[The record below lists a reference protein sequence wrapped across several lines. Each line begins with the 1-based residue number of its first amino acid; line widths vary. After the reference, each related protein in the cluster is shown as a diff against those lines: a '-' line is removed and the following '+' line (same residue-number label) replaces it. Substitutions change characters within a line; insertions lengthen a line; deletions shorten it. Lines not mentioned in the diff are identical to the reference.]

1 MKPAVRT
8 LHFAHHTS
16 ILNSSSVKVDT
27 SQEGGD
33 QRSIR
38 HGSAIWGS
46 DEDDAQTTQGGIWK

>member
-8 LHFAHHTS
+8 LHFAHHSS
-16 ILNSSSVKVDT
+16 ILNSSVVVDT
-27 SQEGGD
+27 SQEGSG

>member
-16 ILNSSSVKVDT
+16 ILKSSVEVDI
-27 SQEGGD
+27 SQSGGD

-38 HGSAIWGS
+38 RGSSIWGS